1 VSTPIPVEAHKTDRT
16 IRLRDGRE
24 LGYGEWGDPGGWPL
38 LYFHGWPGSRLEA
51 RLADEAAREKGVRL
65 IAVDRPGMGLSEYE
79 PGRTLADWPAD
90 VLELAEALG
99 LDRFAVLGISGGGP
113 YAAVC
118 AWKLSRHLT
127 GAGLVSC
134 LAPPDVS
141 GLNAGMSRRNR
152 VAFQLIGR
160 LGVLRRVLFAVT
172 ALSVR
177 RRPDRVLERG
187 VAEVDKRYL
196 DRPEVKEV
204 LVESLSEAFRGGSRG
219 CAWEMGLY
227 ARPWGFRLEEIQT
240 PVHLWHGEQ
249 DANAPVAMGRY
260 LASVI
265 PDCQATFY
273 PGEGHLH
280 FVDRLREIFA
290 AVGS

>member
-1 VSTPIPVEAHKTDRT
+1 
-16 IRLRDGRE
+16 
-24 LGYGEWGDPGGWPL
+24 
-38 LYFHGWPGSRLEA
+38 
-51 RLADEAAREKGVRL
+51 
-65 IAVDRPGMGLSEYE
+65 MGLSDYE
-79 PGRTLADWPAD
+79 PGRALVDWPDD
-90 VLELAEALG
+90 VLELVAALR
-99 LDRFAVLGISGGGP
+99 LERFAVLGISGGGP

-118 AWKLSRHLT
+118 AWKLSSQLT

-141 GLNAGMSRRNR
+141 GVTAGMSRRNR
-152 VAFQLIGR
+152 VAFQLVGR
-160 LGVLRRVLFAVT
+160 LAVLRRVLFAVT
-172 ALSVR
+172 AASVR

-187 VAEVDKRYL
+187 VAAVDKRYL

-204 LVESLSEAFRGGSRG
+204 LVESLSEAFRSGGRG
-219 CAWEMGLY
+219 SAWEMGLY
-227 ARPWGFRLEEIQT
+227 ARSWGFRLEEIQT
-240 PVHLWHGEQ
+240 PVYLSHGEQ

-280 FVDRLREIFA
+280 FIDRLPEIFA
-290 AVGS
+290 ALRS